1 MSLRLVNY
9 YFNCWKMTWWFEMK
23 RAVVLSHRE
32 VAHELGNIGSWF
44 ELRGYEVENIY
55 REDSPVSL
63 EDVGGDILFVL
74 GSPNSVADGF
84 CLAPA
89 QHEIELVRR
98 WVASNRPY
106 VGICFGAQVLACALG
121 GSVRRMDNTFRA
133 LTDMTLAP
141 SAPEVVQGLWAV
153 WHEDAIT
160 APASAEVFARLPH
173 ADTFFRQENAWG
185 IQPHIE
191 FTSDIVERLATTFK
205 VDTPDVAALVDG
217 LHENDEQHSQR
228 AHQLLDFII
237 ENSTS

>member
-1 MSLRLVNY
+1 
-9 YFNCWKMTWWFEMK
+9 MTWWFEMK

-44 ELRGYEVENIY
+44 ELRGYEVVNIY

-63 EDVGGDILFVL
+63 EDVEGDILFVL
-74 GSPNSVADGF
+74 GSPNSVADGY

-89 QHEIELVRR
+89 QNEIELVRR

-121 GSVRRMDNTFRA
+121 GGVRRMDQTFRA
-133 LTDMTLAP
+133 FTEMTLTP
-141 SAPEVVQGLWAV
+141 SSPDVVRGSWAV

-160 APASAEVFARLPH
+160 APVGADVMARLPH
-173 ADTFFRQENAWG
+173 ADTFFRVGNAWG

-205 VDTPDVAALVDG
+205 VDTPDAVALVEG
-217 LHENDEQHSQR
+217 LRSAEAEHSQR
-228 AHQLLDFII
+228 THQLLDFII
-237 ENSTS
+237 NHS